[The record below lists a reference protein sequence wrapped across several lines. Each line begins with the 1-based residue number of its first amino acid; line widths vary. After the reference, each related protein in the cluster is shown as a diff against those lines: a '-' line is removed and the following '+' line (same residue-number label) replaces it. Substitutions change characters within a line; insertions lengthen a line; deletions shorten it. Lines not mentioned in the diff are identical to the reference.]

1 MLYFVRHG
9 QTNHNLN
16 KLLAGR
22 CDIELNETGIEQAK
36 KARDNA
42 KNLKID
48 LIMCSPL
55 IRAKQTFLIIN
66 QKQAAP
72 IIIKDELIERDFGKY
87 ESKEYSCIDGDKAWN
102 YYLDYYDGE
111 MESIKDVF
119 KRVYALLEEIKEIYN
134 DKNILIVAHNDIG
147 RAIHCYF
154 NGIPKDGNLREFSM
168 PNAQIVKYSM
178 NLNKK

>member
-55 IRAKQTFLIIN
+55 IRAKQTCLIIN
-66 QKQAAP
+66 QKHAAP

-87 ESKEYSCIDGDKAWN
+87 ESKEY
-102 YYLDYYDGE
+102 
-111 MESIKDVF
+111 
-119 KRVYALLEEIKEIYN
+119 
-134 DKNILIVAHNDIG
+134 
-147 RAIHCYF
+147 
-154 NGIPKDGNLREFSM
+154 
-168 PNAQIVKYSM
+168 
-178 NLNKK
+178 